1 MNRLML
7 TMARWMVVRTLR
19 PEVRCNLPRIYRR
32 LDAELLLLLTNNA
45 PPGRVQGA
53 IASAISSATGRR
65 AGADQVEALVMLYS
79 PVLAARNN
87 ILYRR

>member
-7 TMARWMVVRTLR
+7 TMARWIMVRTLR

-45 PPGRVQGA
+45 PPALVQGA
-53 IASAISSATGRR
+53 IAGVISSATGRR

-87 ILYRR
+87 ILYPR